1 MIKLKPI
8 NKSYSL
14 FLDYNSLIFLHL
26 QKLNLELMKKYFG
39 LIAILVFLVACQE
52 QQKIGFIDNG
62 KVINAYQEK
71 IDIEEKYKLKD
82 EDFKKRADSIGN
94 AFQLEAKDF
103 QLNGAKL
110 SQKEQQE
117 QYQALGQKQQL
128 LQQQLQRE
136 QQNLTQQFNVEIDS
150 AITHMKRFVADYGK
164 KNGYSFILG
173 QNEAGSVMYGVDAN
187 DITEVIIEEL
197 NKSYKKEE

>member
-1 MIKLKPI
+1 MNKLKPI

-82 EDFKKRADSIGN
+82 ED
-94 AFQLEAKDF
+94 
-103 QLNGAKL
+103 L
-110 SQKEQQE
+110 SNPFAAEFEFVVTEFWHRCTSTWVSRKNH
-117 QYQALGQKQQL
+117 KQT
-128 LQQQLQRE
+128 QRE
-136 QQNLTQQFNVEIDS
+136 ARS
-150 AITHMKRFVADYGK
+150 
-164 KNGYSFILG
+164 S
-173 QNEAGSVMYGVDAN
+173 
-187 DITEVIIEEL
+187 EEFKL
-197 NKSYKKEE
+197 FD